1 MCLRRRLLLRGRR
14 LFQRACARARNTT
27 TPRAKLTPLAQN
39 THRFRKT
46 RIISAK
52 HASCTVGE
60 SDPDTLPR
68 HEAFRRSLQQLGWI
82 EGRNV
87 RFDFGHLVTS
97 SERVSLD
104 RQRCQAPWEN
114 GYIESGWSPR
124 PLVHIHSEQ

>member
-1 MCLRRRLLLRGRR
+1 MQFDQSTRREFITLLGG
-14 LFQRACARARNTT
+14 AAAVW
-27 TPRAKLTPLAQN
+27 PLAAHTQEAQ
-39 THRFRKT
+39 
-46 RIISAK
+46 RIRRVGII
-52 HASCTVGE
+52 TGVGE
-60 SDPDTLPR
+60 SDPDTLAR

-124 PLVHIHSEQ
+124 PLVDIHSEQ